1 MPATVPASHVDLL
14 SGPYYAVLTTVAPS
28 GQPEN
33 TVVWCSW
40 DGSHVLVNTALGR
53 RKHNNV
59 LANPRVAL
67 TVIDPKDP
75 FRWIDVRGTVE
86 AIEEDKEYAN
96 INAHAKL
103 YVGGGSV
110 LRRVCAGGE
119 ARDGGAADLEDP
131 AGSGAGVPRVEGGVW
146 PKGIGR
152 DSIGR
157 RGAPAADFDC
167 GLETCRHRHPC
178 RHLSAGEHSLNSAN
192 GCVSRISPA

>member
-1 MPATVPASHVDLL
+1 MPATVPASHEDLL
-14 SGPYYAVLTTVAPS
+14 SGPYYAVFTTIAPN

-40 DGSHVLVNTALGR
+40 DGSHVLVNTAIGR

-86 AIEEDKEYAN
+86 AIEEDKDYAN

-103 YVGGGSV
+103 YAGADQYYGGF
-110 LRRVCAGGE
+110 
-119 ARDGGAADLEDP
+119 
-131 AGSGAGVPRVEGGVW
+131 
-146 PKGIGR
+146 
-152 DSIGR
+152 
-157 RGAPAADFDC
+157 APAEKRGTEERVILKIRPDRVLAFP
-167 GLETCRHRHPC
+167 G
-178 RHLSAGEHSLNSAN
+178 
-192 GCVSRISPA
+192 